1 MKKIKYL
8 LLIALI
14 ILTTGCFKKDNLE
27 GIKIITS
34 SYPFEYVTSY
44 LYKDHATIASIY
56 PDGVDTTTYT
66 LSKKQIS
73 DYSKENLFIY
83 NGLSNDKDITIS
95 FLDKNKKMLIIDAC
109 YGMEYTYDVSE
120 LWLNPSNLL
129 MITQNIKNG
138 LKEYITNSYLEK
150 ELDKKYEELQ
160 LKLSELDANLKKV
173 SENSSR
179 NTLVVNSDTLKYLEK
194 YGFNVI
200 SLDETNNSVSDKDI
214 QNVLNLIKAGDVR
227 HLILLE
233 NKENSSAVTKV
244 LEESQI
250 ETYTFRKLDSITD
263 SERDELKDY
272 ISIMTENIEIL
283 KDELY

>member
-8 LLIALI
+8 IIIAVLLI
-14 ILTTGCFKKDNLE
+14 TTGCFKKDNLE

-34 SYPFEYVTSY
+34 TYPFEYVTSY

-56 PDGVDTTTYT
+56 PDGIDTTTYT

-83 NGLSNDKDITIS
+83 NGLSTDKDITIN

-109 YGMEYTYDVSE
+109 YGMEYTYDISE

-194 YGFNVI
+194 YGFNII
-200 SLDETNNSVSDKDI
+200 SLDESNNSISDKDI
-214 QNVLNLIKAGDVR
+214 QNVLNLIKAGEVR

-272 ISIMTENIEIL
+272 ISIMNENIEIL

>member
-56 PDGVDTTTYT
+56 PDGVDTSTYT

-200 SLDETNNSVSDKDI
+200 SLDESNNSVSDKDI

>member
-1 MKKIKYL
+1 
-8 LLIALI
+8 
-14 ILTTGCFKKDNLE
+14 
-27 GIKIITS
+27 
-34 SYPFEYVTSY
+34 
-44 LYKDHATIASIY
+44 
-56 PDGVDTTTYT
+56 
-66 LSKKQIS
+66 
-73 DYSKENLFIY
+73 
-83 NGLSNDKDITIS
+83 
-95 FLDKNKKMLIIDAC
+95 MLIIDAC
-109 YGMEYTYDVSE
+109 YGMEYTYDISE

-200 SLDETNNSVSDKDI
+200 SLDESNNSVSDKDI
-214 QNVLNLIKAGDVR
+214 QNVLNLIKAGEVR

-272 ISIMTENIEIL
+272 ISIMNENIEIL

>member
-8 LLIALI
+8 IIIAVLLIS
-14 ILTTGCFKKDNLE
+14 TGCLKKDNLE

-34 SYPFEYVTSY
+34 TYPFEYVTSY
-44 LYKDHATIASIY
+44 LYKDHATITSIY

-83 NGLSNDKDITIS
+83 NGLSSDKDITIS

-109 YGMEYTYDVSE
+109 YGMEYTYDISE

-194 YGFNVI
+194 YGFNII
-200 SLDETNNSVSDKDI
+200 SLDESNNSVSDKDI
-214 QNVLNLIKAGDVR
+214 QNVLNLIKAGEVR

-244 LEESQI
+244 LEEAQI

-272 ISIMTENIEIL
+272 ISIMNENIEIL

>member
-8 LLIALI
+8 IIIAVLI
-14 ILTTGCFKKDNLE
+14 ITTGCFKKDNLE

-56 PDGVDTTTYT
+56 PDGVDTSTYT

-83 NGLSNDKDITIS
+83 NGLSSDKDITIS

-200 SLDETNNSVSDKDI
+200 SLDESNNSVSDKDI